1 MNNRDEENSPF
12 NFGNSFDGQT
22 TFEKQ
27 KATLMQEFEQK
38 LAELRANNKQ
48 ELANA
53 VMELKHQLTGL
64 GKTLLLGQTQQGLLL
79 SAAAAANRQRKPEP
93 NAGAAAAVVEV
104 ATIASRSVSDDDD
117 ERIHQSLLTK
127 LEALSQNFTRL
138 TSNYRNA
145 LQESVD
151 QAQSLSGSKNKQ
163 QKETKKKKQK
173 QQMKSKWKNDY
184 GLDSSNSF
192 YDLDSQLGVKTLA
205 KKSKK
210 KNKQGKQWLFKP
222 KKPIKVLEK
231 PANHRAVYPVPEEPP
246 PFYDNRP
253 RQIPAVERSM
263 VEDQGGAGGGDQ
275 DQLGTN
281 KYIYYVAA
289 GALAVFGYCCFAM
302 NSVEDVNLANQEK
315 HLQKKQRERARR
327 EKRRRRKLGKK
338 RKRSKDS
345 EDDEDEDGE
354 RRPFSKYKQKKPR
367 QRKRRRHSKTSMSTS
382 RDRSL
387 SGSADGI
394 HQGPLN
400 SVHIGSLKQQGQQ
413 QQPASQIPPV
423 VLRCAAAADQT
434 ATEPVIVLEADQV
447 HQFFGAHSD
456 MATQLE
462 AMMRD
467 FRRIPQTMIETEQQ
481 HPQQQSGP
489 SSAEAAAENQQQQQH
504 VEKQSTTSAPS
515 PPPTKAPTTSSN
527 NPPNSAS
534 SQEDTSGTPVESPVT
549 SMNSRNNSSSNSS
562 VVTSAQQVLF
572 QRKSAVAAAAQ
583 QQQKDA

>member
-1 MNNRDEENSPF
+1 
-12 NFGNSFDGQT
+12 
-22 TFEKQ
+22 
-27 KATLMQEFEQK
+27 MQEFEQK

-79 SAAAAANRQRKPEP
+79 SAAAAANRQRKPEA
-93 NAGAAAAVVEV
+93 NAKAAAVVEV

-117 ERIHQSLLTK
+117 EHIHQSLLTK

-145 LQESVD
+145 LQESAD

-302 NSVEDVNLANQEK
+302 NSGRTFRCCGTFFKTSLLIFFP
-315 HLQKKQRERARR
+315 LQWKTSTWRI
-327 EKRRRRKLGKK
+327 
-338 RKRSKDS
+338 KRSIFRRNNEKGQGVRR
-345 EDDEDEDGE
+345 EDGE
-354 RRPFSKYKQKKPR
+354 SLERSEREVKTVKMTRMRTGSDDHSQSTNKR
-367 QRKRRRHSKTSMSTS
+367 NHDSESDDGTRKRQCQLVEIGPYRDQLTGST
-382 RDRSL
+382 RD
-387 SGSADGI
+387 
-394 HQGPLN
+394 H
-400 SVHIGSLKQQGQQ
+400 
-413 QQPASQIPPV
+413 
-423 VLRCAAAADQT
+423 
-434 ATEPVIVLEADQV
+434 
-447 HQFFGAHSD
+447 
-456 MATQLE
+456 
-462 AMMRD
+462 
-467 FRRIPQTMIETEQQ
+467 
-481 HPQQQSGP
+481 
-489 SSAEAAAENQQQQQH
+489 
-504 VEKQSTTSAPS
+504 
-515 PPPTKAPTTSSN
+515 
-527 NPPNSAS
+527 
-534 SQEDTSGTPVESPVT
+534 
-549 SMNSRNNSSSNSS
+549 
-562 VVTSAQQVLF
+562 
-572 QRKSAVAAAAQ
+572 
-583 QQQKDA
+583 